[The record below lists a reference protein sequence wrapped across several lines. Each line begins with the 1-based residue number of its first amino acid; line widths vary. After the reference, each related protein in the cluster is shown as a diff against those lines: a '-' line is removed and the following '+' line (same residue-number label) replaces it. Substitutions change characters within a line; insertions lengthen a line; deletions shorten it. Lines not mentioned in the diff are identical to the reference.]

1 MTVERARASGHRRG
15 RGDKGAALVEFGIIM
30 PILFLL
36 LFGIIEF
43 GWTFYQLNDVRQSAR
58 ETARLV
64 AVNYKTSDVSGDI
77 QTQQIVDEV
86 CLRMEE
92 GNVDVAITLN
102 GSGVGDSA
110 IVVVERKY
118 DPLTGF
124 LTFAY
129 DPAQIDST
137 VKIRLEQIATLADEP
152 NESDFGDCP

>member
-1 MTVERARASGHRRG
+1 
-15 RGDKGAALVEFGIIM
+15 M